1 MVTQGRKPKRR
12 RRALVWPL
20 IVLASVLL
28 IFSITANWVQS
39 ALLDTNQV
47 VGTTDEIL
55 KDEDVQQQLSTFAV
69 NQLYA
74 NVDVQGQIAEKL
86 PSSAQAL
93 AAPIA
98 ALSRGAATN
107 VAENA
112 LSSPEVQGLV
122 TTAVGGAHAQFVSL
136 IRDKSAYISTTT
148 NGEVTL
154 EYGSVVADLATR
166 LGVDPATISNIQ
178 GVVQEYTTDL
188 KQRLTTVQ
196 AQIKSV
202 RAALAQAQGGEL
214 SPEVKQEI
222 RTLHQNAV
230 DLRATIA
237 DLQTKIKGVLDKVPS
252 ALQSRLSD
260 LDARLSDLDVRLAAM
275 EQRTGAV
282 LIDPSQANAQ
292 RLDAPLAS
300 LQARV
305 DTALGLQAVQSPGE
319 LVVMKSSQ
327 LSGVQTIVGVLRNLG
342 IVLPL
347 LVLLLYVGAI
357 YLAKGWRRQALIR
370 AGAGILGATLLLL
383 LVTRLIGHAVVN
395 SEAVTE
401 TAKPAISS
409 VWGILSDGL
418 RERAR
423 FVLVI
428 GLAFIGG
435 GILAGPGPH
444 ATAVRRFL
452 APYMRDQPVAV
463 YAVVAALFLLWL
475 AFIPGINNIGQ
486 VLAILI
492 LVVLAVVG
500 VEILRRQTAQEF
512 PPADP
517 GPTG

>member
-1 MVTQGRKPKRR
+1 MAERSPRPKRPR
-12 RRALVWPL
+12 RFLVWPL

-39 ALLDTNQV
+39 ALLDTDQV
-47 VGTTDEIL
+47 TATTDAIL

-74 NVDVQGQIAEKL
+74 NVDVEGQIAEKL
-86 PSSAQAL
+86 PSSAQPL

-112 LSSPEVQGLV
+112 LSSPEVQSLV
-122 TTAVGGAHAQFVSL
+122 TTAVANAHAQFVSL
-136 IRDKSAYISTTT
+136 IRDKSSYISTSPT
-148 NGEVTL
+148 GEVTL
-154 EYGSVVADLATR
+154 EYGSVVADLANR
-166 LGVDPATISNIQ
+166 LGVDPTTISNIQ
-178 GVVQEYTTDL
+178 GLVQEYTTDL
-188 KQRLTTVQ
+188 KQRLTTIQ

-202 RAALAQAQGGEL
+202 RAGLAQAEGGEL
-214 SPEVKQEI
+214 SPEVRQAI
-222 RTLHQNAV
+222 RTLHQNTV

-237 DLQTKIKGVLDKVPS
+237 DLRTKIKGVLDKVPS

-260 LDARLSDLDVRLAAM
+260 VDARLSDLDARLAAM
-275 EQRTGAV
+275 EQRTSAV

-292 RLDAPLAS
+292 RLDPPLAS
-300 LQARV
+300 LEAKV
-305 DTALGLQAVQSPGE
+305 ETLLGLQAVRTPGE

-327 LSGVQTIVGVLRNLG
+327 LSGVQTIVSVLRNLG

-370 AGAGILGATLLLL
+370 AGAGILGTTLLLL

-401 TAKPAISS
+401 TVKPAISS
-409 VWGILSDGL
+409 VWDILAGGL
-418 RERAR
+418 RDRAR

-428 GLAFIGG
+428 GLALMGG

-452 APYMRDQPVAV
+452 APYMRDQPAAV

-475 AFIPGINNIGQ
+475 AFLPGINNFGQ
-486 VLAILI
+486 VLTILI

-500 VEILRRQTAQEF
+500 VEILRRQTAREF
-512 PPADP
+512 PPGSDSS
-517 GPTG
+517 